1 MRLRRSLFPLLVIIV
16 LVGGYVAGC
25 ASGSGQ
31 PHMVA
36 ARDELRAARGELE
49 AAEANK
55 GGHRERAISLIDDAI
70 GQVNDG
76 INYAASR

>member
-55 GGHRERAISLIDDAI
+55 GGHRERAIALVDDAI
-70 GQVNDG
+70 NQVNEG
-76 INYAASR
+76 INFAASH